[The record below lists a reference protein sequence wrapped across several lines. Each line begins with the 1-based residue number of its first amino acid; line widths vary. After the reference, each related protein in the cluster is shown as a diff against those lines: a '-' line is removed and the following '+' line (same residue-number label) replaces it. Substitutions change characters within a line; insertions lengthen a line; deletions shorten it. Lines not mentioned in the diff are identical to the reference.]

1 MAGINTCWLHM
12 LKAKHEDKHFD
23 LMQLLWNSDVWKKFR
38 KVRNNTALCLQRL
51 TRWGGWRPGTPWRCG
66 GTGSTPS
73 FAHLHQLEGTRKR
86 GCLQAVPSKKIGF
99 LFPHFCRRESLKHFL
114 KIPPVQQWG
123 SESIWL
129 LAALVAK
136 CNSVS
141 KPFLNLRERL
151 WT

>member
-1 MAGINTCWLHM
+1 MVGINTCRLHM

-73 FAHLHQLEGTRKR
+73 FAPLHQLEGVTRTWVSAGR
-86 GCLQAVPSKKIGF
+86 PQQEN
-99 LFPHFCRRESLKHFL
+99 R
-114 KIPPVQQWG
+114 IPL
-123 SESIWL
+123 S
-129 LAALVAK
+129 
-136 CNSVS
+136 
-141 KPFLNLRERL
+141 PFLQKRITQTQLKDTSCSAVRFRVHLAVSCAHGEVQFSQKTL
-151 WT
+151 P